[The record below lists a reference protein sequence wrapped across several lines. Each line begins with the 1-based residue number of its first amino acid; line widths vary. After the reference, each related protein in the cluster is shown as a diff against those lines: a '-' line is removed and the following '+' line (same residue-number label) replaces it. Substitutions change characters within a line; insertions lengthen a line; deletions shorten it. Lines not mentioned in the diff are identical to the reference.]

1 MHLYLTKIPNLK
13 TVSTLSLGVVFLAG
27 SAFAQVDRVVDE
39 IVVPGRAIDTLD
51 LNATSSAG
59 SRLGLTVM
67 ETPASVEL
75 IDSSVMRARGYKSVA
90 DAVKSLPG
98 VTSGESPAAP
108 STFSMRGFSRSSITV
123 LRDGIWLGPANM
135 VMRPQNSFNLDRI
148 EVLRGPGSALHGQ
161 GVVGG
166 TVNSVVKRATTT
178 EQPIEMLA
186 SYGRFGTYQFGVGG
200 NTPVSYTHLTLPTI
214 YSV

>member
-1 MHLYLTKIPNLK
+1 MC
-13 TVSTLSLGVVFLAG
+13 SLIWKMPKSKGFLMLFIVIVAMTG
-27 SAFAQVDRVVDE
+27 NTNAQEESIVEE

-51 LNATSSAG
+51 LNSTSSTG
-59 SRLGLTVM
+59 SRLGLTIM

-135 VMRPQNSFNLDRI
+135 VMRPQNTFNLDRI
-148 EVLRGPGSALHGQ
+148 EVLRGPGLPCMDKVSLVAPSTLLLSAPPIASSPSRCLHPTGAL
-161 GVVGG
+161 VPI
-166 TVNSVVKRATTT
+166 NSVLVV
-178 EQPIEMLA
+178 IH
-186 SYGRFGTYQFGVGG
+186 S
-200 NTPVSYTHLTLPTI
+200 
-214 YSV
+214 

>member
-27 SAFAQVDRVVDE
+27 SAFAQVDRVVEE

-51 LNATSSAG
+51 LNATSSTG

-123 LRDGIWLGPANM
+123 LRDGIL
-135 VMRPQNSFNLDRI
+135 SLI
-148 EVLRGPGSALHGQ
+148 H
-161 GVVGG
+161 
-166 TVNSVVKRATTT
+166 
-178 EQPIEMLA
+178 I
-186 SYGRFGTYQFGVGG
+186 
-200 NTPVSYTHLTLPTI
+200 
-214 YSV
+214 

>member
-27 SAFAQVDRVVDE
+27 SAFAQVDRVVEE

-51 LNATSSAG
+51 LNATSSTG
-59 SRLGLTVM
+59 SRLGLTVI

-135 VMRPQNSFNLDRI
+135 VMRPQNTFNLDRI

-166 TVNSVVKRATTT
+166 TVNSVVKRATAT
-178 EQPIEMLA
+178 EQPVEMLA
-186 SYGRFGTYQFGVGG
+186 SYGRFGL
-200 NTPVSYTHLTLPTI
+200 SLIHI
-214 YSV
+214 